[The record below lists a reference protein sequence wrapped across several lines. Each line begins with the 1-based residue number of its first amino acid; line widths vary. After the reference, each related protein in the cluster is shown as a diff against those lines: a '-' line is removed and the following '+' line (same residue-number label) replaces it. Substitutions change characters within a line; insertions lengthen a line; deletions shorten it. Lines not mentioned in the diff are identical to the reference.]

1 MIGLIR
7 EKLKELKE
15 NFPQNPEFR
24 SWMQQSDQWSWV
36 YSILRIRGEKVHKT
50 AVVNMIQ
57 GSISEDLTLSAYILA
72 DHFRTVYQDMIG
84 YIGMSTDLE
93 QKMVLRWAKMIL
105 DLDPSVPDSSVFRQ
119 NRNVIYEWDLIPE
132 PEEKV
137 PELFSQLL
145 KEYKL
150 AGFDEEDPLK
160 RAVKLHLE
168 INRLYP
174 FGEDT
179 TFMSMIV
186 LMFSLLEL
194 GYPLPQ
200 LSFDDREYNRM
211 MADYI
216 GNGDPEP
223 FQDILERSIYNRL
236 EAVVSLARQANEI

>member
-1 MIGLIR
+1 MIELIK

-145 KEYKL
+145 KEYKKEQI
-150 AGFDEEDPLK
+150 AATQKRTTAIDSRFIFMKRRKFSAFDSVCILLPKPPVIEE
-160 RAVKLHLE
+160 
-168 INRLYP
+168 
-174 FGEDT
+174 
-179 TFMSMIV
+179 
-186 LMFSLLEL
+186 
-194 GYPLPQ
+194 
-200 LSFDDREYNRM
+200 
-211 MADYI
+211 
-216 GNGDPEP
+216 
-223 FQDILERSIYNRL
+223 
-236 EAVVSLARQANEI
+236 